1 MQFSIL
7 GPLDVRVDGC
17 AVALGGVMP
26 RGLLVVLLLHAN
38 EAVSAERLALALWGE
53 EAPAGAVK
61 TVQVHVSRLRRALGD
76 PDLVVTTPAGYWLRV
91 RPGELDAEHF
101 DRRVADGRR
110 ALADSHAEQAGSM
123 LREALGLWRGPPL
136 ADIASLPFAPVEIAR
151 LEEQHLAAL
160 ELRVEADLAAG
171 RHAELVGE
179 LQRLTSQHPWS
190 ERLHGQLMLA
200 LYRSGRQADA
210 LEAYRDARAALVDE
224 LGVEPSPELRDLE
237 QAILGHDPAVQ
248 APAAPS
254 PASPAPASL
263 LPASLTRTVGREEDV
278 CEVVEWLRRDDV
290 RFVTLTGP
298 GGVGKTRLSVDI
310 ARVLAAELRDGA
322 WFVALAATA
331 EPVHVPSTIAQA
343 LAAMPLGGE
352 TPEEAIRRFLAPKE
366 ALLVLDNC
374 EHLLAAAPTVGE
386 LLAVSP
392 ALNVLTTSREPL
404 RVGAERCFAVSPLG
418 FPVDGDPAE
427 VERAAASAL
436 FVERCRHHDATFAV
450 TEGNAGAIA
459 NICRRLDGLPLAIEL
474 AAART
479 PLLGPEE
486 LDRRLAQ
493 SLDALG
499 PAARDAPARQRT
511 LRATIDWSHRLLA
524 PEEAEAFARFAVFAG
539 GATVAAAECVTD
551 ADLDALEGLVDKNL
565 LQRRDGATGEARL
578 LMLETIREY
587 ARERLDTVGAVAEI
601 HDRHCRHYLALAE
614 SAEPALST
622 GEEADWLPRLDAEV
636 DNLRAALDWSLRH
649 GDPTLGLRL
658 AGLLAEFWDIRGM
671 SSEGLEWLQTALEA
685 ATDAAPIHDRARA
698 VRAELKL
705 LEEQGSFFDAGGLL
719 EQASARAIEA
729 LALSRR
735 AGDPSGIADALLL
748 LGHLEAGE
756 SLPQR
761 RRQAL
766 AEEALIH
773 ARQAGD
779 ERLIADALKDRAVA
793 LPLDQGTAEFE
804 QAVTALRKLG
814 AARSLAMLYNSAAYN
829 AIKAGSPGRAR
840 PLLEHAES
848 FARELGD
855 QMLLC
860 AVSGNAGLAALFT
873 GDIDAAREAF
883 DAELRICHELV
894 IPWLASE
901 ALAGLSAVA
910 SLHDDLERAARLLGA
925 ATASGPIGDAEVIAQ
940 LERDFFAP
948 ARERHGD
955 RQWGECHAA
964 GAELS
969 FADAIELG
977 LDRVPMPR

>member
-7 GPLDVRVDGC
+7 GPLDVRVDGR

-26 RGLLVVLLLHAN
+26 RGLLAVLLLHAN
-38 EAVSAERLALALWGE
+38 EAVNAERLALALWGE

-76 PDLVVTTPAGYWLRV
+76 PDLLVTTSAGYCLRI

-101 DRRVADGRR
+101 DRQVDDGRR
-110 ALADSHAEQAGSM
+110 ALAASHAEQAATV

-136 ADIASLPFAPVEIAR
+136 TDIASLPFAQVEITR
-151 LEEQHLAAL
+151 LEEQRLAAL
-160 ELRVEADLAAG
+160 ELCVEAELAAG

-179 LQRLTSQHPWS
+179 LQRLTSEHPWS

-210 LEAYRDARAALVDE
+210 LEAYRDARAALVDQ
-224 LGVEPSPELRDLE
+224 LGVEPSPEFRDLE
-237 QAILGHDPAVQ
+237 QAILVHDPAVQ
-248 APAAPS
+248 APAVPS
-254 PASPAPASL
+254 SANLAPAGR
-263 LPASLTRTVGREEDV
+263 LPAALTRTVGRGQDISEI
-278 CEVVEWLRRDDV
+278 VEWLRRDDV

-298 GGVGKTRLSVDI
+298 GGVGKTRLSVDV
-310 ARVLAAELRDGA
+310 ARVLAAELKDGA
-322 WFVALAATA
+322 WFVALATAA
-331 EPVHVPSTIAQA
+331 EPVHLASTVAQA
-343 LAAMPLGGE
+343 LGATPQGGE
-352 TPEEAIRRFLAPKE
+352 TPEEAIKRFLAPKE

-374 EHLLAAAPTVGE
+374 EHLLSAAPIVTE
-386 LLAVSP
+386 LLASSP

-404 RVGAERCFAVSPLG
+404 RVAAERCFPVSPLAV
-418 FPVDGDPAE
+418 PVDGGPVE
-427 VERAAASAL
+427 VERAAAGAL

-450 TEGNAGAIA
+450 TESNAGAIA
-459 NICRRLDGLPLAIEL
+459 SICRRLDGLPLAIEL

-479 PLLGPEE
+479 PLLGPQE
-486 LDRRLAQ
+486 LNKRLAQ

-511 LRATIDWSHRLLA
+511 LRATLDWSHRLLA
-524 PEEAEAFARFAVFAG
+524 PEEARAFARFAVFAG
-539 GATVAAAECVTD
+539 GATVAAAERVTD
-551 ADLDALEGLVDKNL
+551 ADLNSLEALVDKNL
-565 LQRRDGATGEARL
+565 LHRRDGATGDARL
-578 LMLETIREY
+578 LMLETIRDY
-587 ARERLDTVGAVAEI
+587 ARERLDTVEAVAEI
-601 HDRHCRHYLALAE
+601 HDRHCRHYLALVE

-622 GEEADWLPRLDAEV
+622 GAELDWLPRLDAEV

-649 GDPTLGLRL
+649 GDATLGLRL

-671 SSEGLEWLQTALEA
+671 SSEGLEWLHTALEA
-685 ATDAAPIHDRARA
+685 AADAAPIHDRARA
-698 VRAELKL
+698 VRAQLKL
-705 LEEQGSFFDAGGLL
+705 LEEQGSFYDAGGAL
-719 EQASARAIEA
+719 EHASARAIEA

-735 AGDPSGIADALLL
+735 AGDPSGIAEALLL
-748 LGHLEAGE
+748 LGHLETGE

-761 RRQAL
+761 RRKAL

-773 ARQAGD
+773 ARRAGD
-779 ERLIADALKDRAVA
+779 DRLIADALKERAVA
-793 LPLDQGTAEFE
+793 LAPDEHTAELE
-804 QAVTALRKLG
+804 QAVAAFRKIG
-814 AARSLAMLYNSAAYN
+814 AARSMAMLYNTSAYN
-829 AIKAGSPGRAR
+829 AIKSGNPGHAR
-840 PLLEHAES
+840 PFLEHAES
-848 FARELGD
+848 LAREVGD
-855 QMLLC
+855 QMVLC

-873 GDIDAAREAF
+873 GDIDAARAAF
-883 DAELRICHELV
+883 DAQLRICRELV

-910 SLHDDLERAARLLGA
+910 SRRDDLERAARLLGA
-925 ATASGPIGDAEVIAQ
+925 ATATGPIGDADVIAQ

-955 RQWGECHAA
+955 RQWGECHTA

-977 LDRVPMPR
+977 LGSAAML